1 MAVEQEIGVGLS
13 FEAANTPPDLV
24 ELGESEAVGSFDDEG
39 IAVGDIDAGFDDGR
53 ANEYVEVS
61 GDKVCHDVFE
71 PVFSHLPVADCYFQF
86 GMHFAEGGGDCLN
99 GADLI
104 VQVEDLATS
113 LGFCTDGL
121 FYEIRIIA
129 ANNGLDGFAIDG
141 RGFDDAHGAG
151 TG

>member
-1 MAVEQEIGVGLS
+1 MA
-13 FEAANTPPDLV
+13 NCD
-24 ELGESEAVGSFDDEG
+24 
-39 IAVGDIDAGFDDGR
+39 
-53 ANEYVEVS
+53 
-61 GDKVCHDVFE
+61 
-71 PVFSHLPVADCYFQF
+71 FQF